1 MPRRSLLTPTE
12 CLSLLAFPT
21 DQENLIRHYTFGE
34 PEMAVIRQRRGAHR
48 VNLNKRHQSPT
59 GFFIILNP

>member
-34 PEMAVIRQRRGAHR
+34 PEMAVIRQRRGAHNR
-48 VNLNKRHQSPT
+48 L
-59 GFFIILNP
+59 GFAVQLGELA